1 MKVLI
6 KRSPQHWLLY
16 WKPVKGKRFYPINY
30 ANVAFVG
37 ALEDVRRKIN
47 ELLQGKAAQVE
58 FEAYYCRETR
68 ILALW
73 A

>member
-1 MKVLI
+1 M
-6 KRSPQHWLLY
+6 
-16 WKPVKGKRFYPINY
+16 
-30 ANVAFVG
+30 AFIG

-58 FEAYYCRETR
+58 FEAYYCRATK